1 MNNFFLFD
9 EGSDEKIIIFGTFN
23 AKELIKKT
31 NVYYGDGTFKV
42 TPKPFYQV
50 YTIHAD
56 ISHSTDTITFV
67 PLIYALLPNKTKTTY
82 KRLFMILKTQFQMNL
97 KVYRCDY
104 EIAVIHAVQE
114 VFANVSIKGC
124 YYHFMNAIWRMSKK
138 INFNKTKEGK
148 HITRLS
154 TLLALL
160 PKNLIPEAYLYI
172 CDIAPKTDIFDK
184 FIQYFDDQW
193 IKNITSDIFSCYG
206 EKNRTTNAIEGWHRR
221 LNTKIPQ
228 KPTLLQFISLL
239 KKEAHVYE
247 VKMDQNKFHC
257 QEQKRRQKLI
267 LKDEKIN
274 KIIMDAV
281 NNLISVEECLGRL
294 NAIITNANV

>member
-1 MNNFFLFD
+1 M
-9 EGSDEKIIIFGTFN
+9 
-23 AKELIKKT
+23 
-31 NVYYGDGTFKV
+31 
-42 TPKPFYQV
+42 
-50 YTIHAD
+50 
-56 ISHSTDTITFV
+56 
-67 PLIYALLPNKTKTTY
+67 ALLP
-82 KRLFMILKTQFQMNL
+82 R
-97 KVYRCDY
+97 
-104 EIAVIHAVQE
+104 
-114 VFANVSIKGC
+114 
-124 YYHFMNAIWRMSKK
+124 
-138 INFNKTKEGK
+138 
-148 HITRLS
+148 
-154 TLLALL
+154 
-160 PKNLIPEAYLYI
+160 NLIPEAYLYI

-221 LNTKIPQ
+221 LYTKIPQ